1 MSMSSVTGARS
12 ADRIGSTS
20 AVLGK
25 STAIHY
31 WAAVGAFFIV
41 LQVYIFARWIGSEHF
56 TPAPIGDT
64 PQPQFQ
70 QYVMWLFQ
78 STVPLFMLG
87 GWAWI
92 AWQARR
98 DGRLPAYGLI
108 MLGWASVY
116 WQDPLINYVRP
127 SFSYSSYWVN
137 FGSWCE
143 LVPGWLS
150 PNGSKM
156 PEPLLFGAGAY
167 AFFVPISALICLGWM
182 RLAKRLVPSINTLGL
197 IGVALV
203 SMFVTDMLAEGTMVL
218 TGVYSYL
225 GVIHSLSIFDGELHQ
240 FPLYESLLGGGCAAA
255 TGSLLYFRDD
265 KGNMLVERGL
275 ENLKRKRGNELLR
288 VLAVSGF
295 VNIVVSTYT
304 VLFIFLNLQL
314 DAFPKDVP
322 SYFLNGVCGKGTDY
336 ECPGPDVAIPLKSSG
351 PLPPF
356 TGRN

>member
-1 MSMSSVTGARS
+1 MSMSSLSSARS
-12 ADRIGSTS
+12 SRAASTS
-20 AVLGK
+20 AVMGK
-25 STAIHY
+25 SSALHS
-31 WAAVGAFFIV
+31 WAAVGAFFVV
-41 LQVYIFARWIGSEHF
+41 LQVYVFARWIGSEHF
-56 TPAPIGDT
+56 VPTLPGDSATPV
-64 PQPQFQ
+64 FQ
-70 QYVMWLFQ
+70 TYIRYLFQ
-78 STVPLFMLG
+78 ATMPVIMLG

-92 AWQARR
+92 AWQTKR

-127 SFSYSSYWVN
+127 SFSYSSHWLN

-156 PEPLLFGAGAY
+156 PEPLLFGMGAY
-167 AFFVPISALICLGWM
+167 AFFVPLSALICLAWM
-182 RLAKRLVPSINTLGL
+182 RFAKRIMPSINTLGL
-197 IGVALV
+197 LAVALV
-203 SMFVTDMLAEGTMVL
+203 SMFFTDMLAEGAMVL

-225 GVIHSLSIFDGELHQ
+225 GVINSLSIFDGELHQ

-255 TGSLLYFRDD
+255 TGALFYFRDD
-265 KGNMLVERGL
+265 KGNMLVERGV
-275 ENLKRKRGNELLR
+275 ENLQRTSGTELLR

-295 VNIVVSTYT
+295 VNVVVATYT

-314 DAFPKDVP
+314 DAFPRNVP
-322 SYFLNGVCGKGTDY
+322 SYFLNGVCGKGTAY
-336 ECPGPDVAIPLKSSG
+336 ECPGPDVAIPLKTSG